1 VSIVYGFVAGVL
13 FSSGV
18 WLVVTGWRPHRRP
31 RRDLVERL
39 APFAPT
45 PLADDVEDWLRRR

>member
-1 VSIVYGFVAGVL
+1 MSIVYGFVAGVL

-18 WLVVTGWRPHRRP
+18 WLVAARWRPHRSP
-31 RRDLVERL
+31 RKPLAERL

-45 PLADDVEDWLRRR
+45 PLADDAEDWLRRR

>member
-1 VSIVYGFVAGVL
+1 VNIVYGFVAGGL

-18 WLVVTGWRPHRRP
+18 LLVATGWRPHRRP
-31 RRDLVERL
+31 RKPLVERL

-45 PLADDVEDWLRRR
+45 PPADDAEDWLRGR